1 MQRIKCLVIAD
12 KPIWKLNAKLYSR
25 DTFPIFISNLSFYFQ
40 TIYYCAPL
48 VETSSAQISFLDI
61 SSVFNN
67 KCRLI
72 KTVPYKGVLDYYR
85 KFLFIFVHNFITVKR
100 VLKNCDLI
108 IIRIPTMN
116 SFLVYLLAMMYN
128 KPIVTYVVGSE
139 IDIIRFSSKY
149 SGFLRF
155 TALLIADIHFL
166 FYRKMVKRSLVSF
179 FLSRKLMERFRARNA
194 YFIFTSLIKRKDI
207 IIRTPSYLEKRGV
220 NILYV
225 GRLTHEKGLKY
236 LIQAVPILIDRGF
249 NVKISLCG
257 DGPECKKLQRLSRD
271 LGCESNIE
279 FLGFIPWGKE
289 LDKIYLQHDIFVLPS
304 VSEGIPKV
312 LLEAMA
318 KGLPIIATNVGGIPD
333 IIKDTEN
340 GILISPKSPADI
352 ARAVEFLVRNDDVRG
367 RIINNSYN
375 FVREHTAETQA
386 RKIANIINQH
396 TILLTK

>member
-1 MQRIKCLVIAD
+1 
-12 KPIWKLNAKLYSR
+12 
-25 DTFPIFISNLSFYFQ
+25 
-40 TIYYCAPL
+40 
-48 VETSSAQISFLDI
+48 
-61 SSVFNN
+61 
-67 KCRLI
+67 
-72 KTVPYKGVLDYYR
+72 
-85 KFLFIFVHNFITVKR
+85 
-100 VLKNCDLI
+100 
-108 IIRIPTMN
+108 MN